1 MNYII
6 KRDGRK
12 VQFNRV
18 KIERAIEK
26 AFEEVDGEVTDYA
39 LSKAS
44 NIADFIEDKC
54 NTNEYSVEQIQDL
67 VENGLMSTKRKD
79 VARAYI
85 TYRNERTR
93 VRGNT
98 IDKQLEEL
106 LAGTNEELNKENSN
120 KNAKLVTTQRD

>member
-44 NIADFIEDKC
+44 NI
-54 NTNEYSVEQIQDL
+54 
-67 VENGLMSTKRKD
+67 
-79 VARAYI
+79 
-85 TYRNERTR
+85 
-93 VRGNT
+93 
-98 IDKQLEEL
+98 
-106 LAGTNEELNKENSN
+106 
-120 KNAKLVTTQRD
+120 

>member
-1 MNYII
+1 MNYIV

-26 AFEEVDGEVTDYA
+26 AFEEVDGEVTEYA

-54 NTNEYSVEQIQDL
+54 NTNAFNV
-67 VENGLMSTKRKD
+67 
-79 VARAYI
+79 
-85 TYRNERTR
+85 TR
-93 VRGNT
+93 S
-98 IDKQLEEL
+98 LEF
-106 LAGTNEELNKENSN
+106 
-120 KNAKLVTTQRD
+120 KL